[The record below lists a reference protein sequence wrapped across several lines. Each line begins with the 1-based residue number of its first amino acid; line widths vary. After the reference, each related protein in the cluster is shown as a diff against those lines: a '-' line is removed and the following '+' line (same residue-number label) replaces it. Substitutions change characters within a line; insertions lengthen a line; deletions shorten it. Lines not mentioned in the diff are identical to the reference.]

1 MTNYAADIYERM
13 AAAKS
18 FIDANYTKPVRLNQ
32 VAASAALS
40 RFHFHRIFRDIY
52 KKTPHRYLT
61 EKRLGKAKDLLAAN
75 TPVATVCTELGFES
89 VGSFSVW
96 FKKEIGFA
104 PQYFRNEAYRRKCAQ
119 HTEPRIVIPHCFLAA
134 GQPDDYRAIV

>member
-1 MTNYAADIYERM
+1 MTNYAADIYERI
-13 AAAKS
+13 AAAKLY
-18 FIDANYTKPVRLNQ
+18 IDANYTKPVRLNQ
-32 VAASAALS
+32 VAATAALS

-61 EKRLGKAKDLLAAN
+61 EKRLGKAKELLTAN
-75 TPVATVCTELGFES
+75 RPVATVCIELGFES

-104 PQYFRNEAYRRKCAQ
+104 PQYYRNEAFRRKSAQ
-119 HTEPRIVIPHCFLAA
+119 LTEPRMAIPHCFLAA
-134 GQPDDYRAIV
+134 GQPDDCRATV